1 MPPIRS
7 HGCGSPAATTLFDDN
22 AEQSKKLLNQA
33 IEGFTNSMLAMPDPN
48 LIRENTLGRA
58 YCEREL
64 GKFDHAEYDHAI
76 ADFKKIM
83 EDGTGTQQYAA
94 ARQGLSTTYAKMGD
108 AKMAAETLPVGPV
121 GKGASGQFMLQLQ
134 TLFSAERA
142 TSNPAEKAKYHQQ
155 IVELMKTKENDKEGW
170 ALDVSAATHF
180 PQNAIE
186 EFGNSNDPF
195 EKWLLAAVLLSR
207 KDEAGAAKYYSEA
220 CDSGKYPK
228 ACRFAADIYQ
238 REKRFDLV
246 QDMLTKIAQ
255 QGGGDASQATFLE
268 YSLDHDR
275 WEKSGRKDTA
285 LEDKWVKDANDYL
298 QKAPG
303 GEHAAELQVAL
314 AERLQ
319 RQGDLLGAADMYSK
333 VKGDP
338 EFTFTAKFKA
348 AECYYKI
355 LVGAGAA
362 AKDNKTAA
370 KIDTDQLRKLAV
382 ADLNESIKMGH
393 EAEAAA
399 KTPAAKNAVREIRGE
414 ATYML
419 ASILEEDPEH
429 VDYAQVAPLLV
440 GYESNYP
447 MMSAKFQDVI
457 EWRITALDH
466 LGRYDEVNTDVAA
479 LVERSNGDIA
489 KGDFI
494 KGLGIDFW
502 KAAQEAQGQH
512 DEKAYKANAKV
523 DRDRIQILRGH
534 GRLGQNPGQ
543 KSDRYAVDLRPG
555 VAGDRQH
562 AGSGS
567 NLRAGR
573 ESRPVVARCERRSR
587 AQSASPEELE
597 GRGQPVDHR
606 REHRGR
612 VRSAVV
618 RGQVPTRRG
627 LSRAGQQPGRMQQA
641 GADSHRAS
649 NFGLGRDEGAGG
661 TSSSARSASTT
672 RATDAAMLKKI
683 HHVGVV
689 VPNLD
694 EGLRFWR
701 DTLGLHF
708 TKSATIE
715 EQGVRAA
722 LLKAGESEIELLE
735 PLDPNNAV
743 GKFLARRGGGLH
755 HVCFETDD
763 VARELEAARA
773 KGIQLIDQK
782 PRNGLAG
789 MICFL
794 HPKATRGVLVE
805 YAQPPGGIGRQ
816 GHADLRIPMRQLRPL
831 IRSVRPPRR
840 RRRAMPALS
849 RLKADARNVDVRGA
863 RQQWRRGGRGR
874 LRDGNLRH
882 VERRRLHRRRM
893 LRWRLRLSLIAARAN
908 N

>member
-1 MPPIRS
+1 MNRPLFSHRLTAVLIAFFALALTAGVAAAQSAGELESELSSLQGQMSSAESNESTADEVISKLDSAEADFAKLTSSGRVDKAALIPIFHQLDGMLDRIQTVYLKKKDDCINTIDN
-7 HGCGSPAATTLFDDN
+7 GGQCDYDKPEQYALRAAYPLAWLRFTAATTLFDDN
-22 AEQSKKLLNQA
+22 AEQSKKLLNEA

-180 PQNAIE
+180 PQNATE

-246 QDMLTKIAQ
+246 QAMLTKIAQ

-285 LEDKWVKDANDYL
+285 LEAKWVKDANDYL

-338 EFTFTAKFKA
+338 EFTFTARFKA

-355 LVGAGAA
+355 LVGAGTA
-362 AKDNKTAA
+362 AKDNKTAS
-370 KIDTDQLRKLAV
+370 KIDTDQLRKQAV

-399 KTPAAKNAVREIRGE
+399 KTPSAKNAVREIRGE

-419 ASILEEDPEH
+419 ASILEEDQEH

-457 EWRITALDH
+457 DWRITALDH

-479 LVERSNGDIA
+479 LVERSSNDPA
-489 KGDFI
+489 KQDFV
-494 KGLGIDFW
+494 KGLGIEFW
-502 KAAQEAQGQH
+502 KTAQAAKDNNDQKTYLANARLTATAYKGFAEMAASGKIPVKNLTGTLSIYGQALQATGNTQEADRIFEQVV
-512 DEKAYKANAKV
+512 KADPSSPDANA
-523 DRDRIQILRGH
+523 G
-534 GRLGQNPGQ
+534 
-543 KSDRYAVDLRPG
+543 
-555 VAGDRQH
+555 
-562 AGSGS
+562 
-567 NLRAGR
+567 
-573 ESRPVVARCERRSR
+573 
-587 AQSASPEELE
+587 
-597 GRGQPVDHR
+597 
-606 REHRGR
+606 
-612 VRSAVV
+612 
-618 RGQVPTRRG
+618 
-627 LSRAGQQPGRMQQA
+627 
-641 GADSHRAS
+641 
-649 NFGLGRDEGAGG
+649 
-661 TSSSARSASTT
+661 
-672 RATDAAMLKKI
+672 
-683 HHVGVV
+683 
-689 VPNLD
+689 
-694 EGLRFWR
+694 
-701 DTLGLHF
+701 
-708 TKSATIE
+708 
-715 EQGVRAA
+715 
-722 LLKAGESEIELLE
+722 
-735 PLDPNNAV
+735 
-743 GKFLARRGGGLH
+743 LARRAQAQKNWKDAVNLWTT
-755 HVCFETDD
+755 VENTAAESDP
-763 VARELEAARA
+763 LWYEA
-773 KGIQLIDQK
+773 KYQLAVVYHEQGNNQGACSK
-782 PRNGLAG
+782 LAQTRTE
-789 MICFL
+789 
-794 HPKATRGVLVE
+794 HPTLGSEEMKVRWDKL
-805 YAQPPGGIGRQ
+805 QRSLCLD
-816 GHADLRIPMRQLRPL
+816 HA
-831 IRSVRPPRR
+831 
-840 RRRAMPALS
+840 
-849 RLKADARNVDVRGA
+849 
-863 RQQWRRGGRGR
+863 
-874 LRDGNLRH
+874 GN
-882 VERRRLHRRRM
+882 
-893 LRWRLRLSLIAARAN
+893 
-908 N
+908 

>member
-1 MPPIRS
+1 MNRPLFSHRLTAVLIAFFALVLTAGVAAAQSAGQLESELSSLQGQMSSAESNESTADEVISKLDSAEADFAKLTSSGRVDKAALIPIFHQLDGMLDRIQTVYLKKKDDCINTIDN
-7 HGCGSPAATTLFDDN
+7 GGQCDYDKPEQYALRAAYPLAWLRFTAATTLFDDN
-22 AEQSKKLLNQA
+22 AEQSKKLLNEA

-155 IVELMKTKENDKEGW
+155 IVDLMKTKENDKEGW

-180 PQNAIE
+180 PQNATE

-246 QDMLTKIAQ
+246 QAMLTKIAQ

-285 LEDKWVKDANDYL
+285 LEAKWVKDANDYL

-338 EFTFTAKFKA
+338 EFTFTARFKA

-355 LVGAGAA
+355 LVGAGTA
-362 AKDNKTAA
+362 AKDNKTAS
-370 KIDTDQLRKLAV
+370 KIDTDQLRKQAV

-399 KTPAAKNAVREIRGE
+399 KTPSAKNAVREIRGE

-419 ASILEEDPEH
+419 ASILEEDQEH

-457 EWRITALDH
+457 DWRITALDH

-479 LVERSNGDIA
+479 LVERSSNDPA
-489 KGDFI
+489 KQDFV
-494 KGLGIDFW
+494 KGLGIEFW
-502 KAAQEAQGQH
+502 KTAQAAKDNNDQKTYLANARLTATAYKGFAEMAASGKIPVKNLTGTLSIYGQALQATGNTQEADRIFEQVV
-512 DEKAYKANAKV
+512 KADPSSPDANA
-523 DRDRIQILRGH
+523 G
-534 GRLGQNPGQ
+534 
-543 KSDRYAVDLRPG
+543 
-555 VAGDRQH
+555 
-562 AGSGS
+562 
-567 NLRAGR
+567 
-573 ESRPVVARCERRSR
+573 
-587 AQSASPEELE
+587 
-597 GRGQPVDHR
+597 
-606 REHRGR
+606 
-612 VRSAVV
+612 
-618 RGQVPTRRG
+618 
-627 LSRAGQQPGRMQQA
+627 
-641 GADSHRAS
+641 
-649 NFGLGRDEGAGG
+649 
-661 TSSSARSASTT
+661 
-672 RATDAAMLKKI
+672 
-683 HHVGVV
+683 
-689 VPNLD
+689 
-694 EGLRFWR
+694 
-701 DTLGLHF
+701 
-708 TKSATIE
+708 
-715 EQGVRAA
+715 
-722 LLKAGESEIELLE
+722 
-735 PLDPNNAV
+735 
-743 GKFLARRGGGLH
+743 LARRAQAQKNWKDAVNLWTT
-755 HVCFETDD
+755 VENTAAESDP
-763 VARELEAARA
+763 LWYEA
-773 KGIQLIDQK
+773 KYQLAVVYHEQGNNQGACSK
-782 PRNGLAG
+782 LAQTRTE
-789 MICFL
+789 
-794 HPKATRGVLVE
+794 HPTLGSEEMKVRWDKL
-805 YAQPPGGIGRQ
+805 QRSLCLD
-816 GHADLRIPMRQLRPL
+816 HA
-831 IRSVRPPRR
+831 
-840 RRRAMPALS
+840 
-849 RLKADARNVDVRGA
+849 
-863 RQQWRRGGRGR
+863 
-874 LRDGNLRH
+874 GN
-882 VERRRLHRRRM
+882 
-893 LRWRLRLSLIAARAN
+893 
-908 N
+908 